1 MISAITWASGCAGA
15 GSLSTSS
22 GTAKCVRRVDATRTA
37 LSNCLISGVN
47 EVLTKD
53 PCQCILD
60 SMRTDAEAKR
70 LARPLAD
77 IVMRKDQLDV
87 ATINLDA
94 AVWRAKAEGATWEEI
109 GDSLGI
115 TRQAAQQRFGG
126 SSPE

>member
-1 MISAITWASGCAGA
+1 
-15 GSLSTSS
+15 
-22 GTAKCVRRVDATRTA
+22 
-37 LSNCLISGVN
+37 
-47 EVLTKD
+47 
-53 PCQCILD
+53 
-60 SMRTDAEAKR
+60 MRTDTEAKR
-70 LARPLAD
+70 LARPLTD

-126 SSPE
+126 SFPE